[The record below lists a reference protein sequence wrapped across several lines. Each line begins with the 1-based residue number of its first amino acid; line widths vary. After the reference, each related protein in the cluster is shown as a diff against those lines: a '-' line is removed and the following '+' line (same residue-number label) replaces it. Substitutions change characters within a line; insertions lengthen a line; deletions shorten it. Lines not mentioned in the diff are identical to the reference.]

1 MFALTNKPEMGARFY
16 SALIQLAADH
26 ERGIDGMKVIQHMAG
41 VLVESYLVFDDSDQA
56 MQASFKKLSELL
68 GCHPARGMLAP
79 YALPPAHIIDYETE
93 RGRLAARVFFEEWL
107 DCDFELHDLI
117 LTVFHQIIVGW
128 EDMGVPRAET
138 FRLLVECVKKCMAFE
153 VAAQELCDV
162 LIETHVGQKGWSI
175 GDCIASLSGVAGQR
189 LAISLSSKDGST
201 FFRGCDLPQTL
212 DRVVYTMT
220 QEAVRLGVPAG
231 SDWRFGLAA
240 NDTPIN
246 APVDLI
252 RNLEPTCLRFF
263 RIINLVGPYDQAVAC
278 AKAAGRM
285 IAVASAGELP
295 EIEPA
300 IAKPLAMAAITE
312 SYKYVCLDYEMV
324 SY

>member
-26 ERGIDGMKVIQHMAG
+26 ERGVDGMKVIQHMAG
-41 VLVESYLVFDDSDQA
+41 VLVETYLIFDDSDSA
-56 MQASFKKLSELL
+56 MQASFKKLAEML
-68 GCHPARGMLAP
+68 GCHPAQGMLAP
-79 YALPPAHIIDYETE
+79 YALPPAHIIDHETE

-107 DCDFELHDLI
+107 DCNFELHDLI
-117 LTVFHQIIVGW
+117 LTVFHHVIVGW
-128 EDMGVPRAET
+128 EEMGVHRAESL
-138 FRLLVECVKKCMAFE
+138 RLLMECVKRCMAYE

-162 LIETHVGQKGWSI
+162 VIDQKVGFKGWTI
-175 GDCIASLSGVAGQR
+175 GDCIAALSGVAGRR
-189 LAISLSSKDGST
+189 LAISLSSDDACYL
-201 FFRGCDLPQTL
+201 FRGCDLPENL

-240 NDTPIN
+240 NDTPVN
-246 APVDLI
+246 APVSLI
-252 RNLEPTCLRFF
+252 RELEPVCLRFF
-263 RIINLVGPYDQAVAC
+263 RAISLAGPYDQAVAC

-285 IAVASAGELP
+285 IAVASGGELP

-300 IAKPLAMAAITE
+300 IAKPLAMSAITE
-312 SYKYVCLDYEMV
+312 SYKYVCLDFDMV